1 MKQIK
6 ARVVYNWN
14 HPNHKFLPYDKVR
27 VDYVGEGDS
36 NVLKG
41 RVGQSGQV
49 IARSALENGL
59 AREGTHRQWTRYYVL
74 FPDGEVSG
82 FFSEFLS
89 KN

>member
-1 MKQIK
+1 M
-6 ARVVYNWN
+6 
-14 HPNHKFLPYDKVR
+14 
-27 VDYVGEGDS
+27 DYVGEGDS